1 MECAFDYVERF
12 ALLLNDLDGSMKLPP
27 GKYHPENCLRI
38 FSPMKIPT
46 MNIAPQEN
54 PLTENTPVIIASLFS
69 SKVMKI
75 KASGIVVLQKS
86 SRVHQAYIP

>member
-1 MECAFDYVERF
+1 MICISNVECAFDYVERF

-46 MNIAPQEN
+46 MNIP
-54 PLTENTPVIIASLFS
+54 P
-69 SKVMKI
+69 
-75 KASGIVVLQKS
+75 
-86 SRVHQAYIP
+86 